1 MADKALMDA
10 KVAAL
15 GGAPSMLA
23 AGGAGGAGERKECPE
38 SGSWLV
44 PTQLAFGWVTPL
56 FRFATRKRELQGAE
70 LEDGDLWDLQETD
83 QTDAQT
89 RIFQARW
96 DELVRARGAPQ
107 SSAEAQR
114 YLKSAIWAIIRRVSW
129 WGGFYKFLAS
139 TVQFLY
145 PFLINWLLTFILN
158 TVIDQQFNALSLQQ
172 QQALAQKMGQTLPPN
187 LTGPVVLDLAGPV
200 WKGYVYAVAF
210 GLAMVAKAVVENLY
224 FWCMFRAGWKARS
237 VISTAVYRKSLRLTA
252 SARQARTL
260 GEIVNLM
267 QLDSAKIEGFINMN
281 LWVLVDGLY
290 QIAGYCVILVRL

>member
-1 MADKALMDA
+1 MAAPAVMDA

-23 AGGAGGAGERKECPE
+23 ADAAAPERRECPE
-38 SGSWLV
+38 GSAWLV
-44 PTQLAFGWVTPL
+44 PSQLAFGWVTPL
-56 FRFATRKRELQGAE
+56 FRFATSKRKREGAE

-83 QTDAQT
+83 QTDVQT

-96 DELVRARGAPQ
+96 DELVRTHGAPQ
-107 SSAEAQR
+107 NSDQAQG
-114 YLKSAIWAIIRRVSW
+114 YLKSAIWAVIGRVTW

-139 TVQFLY
+139 SVQFLY

-158 TVIDQQFNALSLQQ
+158 TAIDIN
-172 QQALAQKMGQTLPPN
+172 
-187 LTGPVVLDLAGPV
+187 LAGPV

-210 GLAMVAKAVVENLY
+210 GLAMVAKSIVENIY

-267 QLDSAKIEGFINMN
+267 QLDSAKIEGLINMN
-281 LWVLVDGLY
+281 LHVLWDGVY
-290 QIAGYCVILVRL
+290 QICGYVIILVRLEVWFGFVFSGAPRWVSYLVSL